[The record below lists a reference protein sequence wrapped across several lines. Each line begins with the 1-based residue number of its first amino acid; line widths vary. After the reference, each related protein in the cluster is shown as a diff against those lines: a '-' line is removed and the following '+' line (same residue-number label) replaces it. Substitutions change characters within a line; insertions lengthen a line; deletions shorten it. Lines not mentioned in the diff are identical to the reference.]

1 MIKQENRD
9 ELMTC
14 PQCGTVIQ
22 KIHPYIPWCEQC
34 NWNLRPKRKDHSD
47 EHSLLDR
54 LYHWLSRGFDSRLHK
69 QMVTHTKTG
78 ISFASIVAVCL
89 STIFYCV
96 IIFLTIYAIILGLS
110 LVWWKLLLA
119 FAIVL
124 FLYWSI
130 HPRFEVS
137 PPTEVLTLPD
147 KFPVLNE
154 IIGRISA
161 QLKIATPKI
170 LLTEQF
176 TATFASL
183 GWPRQSLLIL
193 GHPWLT
199 LLSPHEL
206 VTLISHELAHNID
219 GNISRSLYVRIAETA
234 VMRWVSFFNPM
245 RWFFSFSLGERKIPI
260 PILPL
265 NIAFFVIFLPLLL
278 LKMIFLVCSR
288 RNMQRAEYVA
298 DRFSAEISG
307 NHESLSL
314 LHKSLYRY
322 LDPLIIPYRRSPYDK
337 KYQLLLNRIKVIP
350 PREIER
356 LWRLAQLDQ
365 PVLHDTH
372 PPLWQRAAFLDS
384 LPRTT
389 PKVGITPEEFEALHK
404 ELQYWPTFVQNLES
418 VLLAD
423 GFLKEPTIHF
433 MAAMLERKIA
443 YTTEL

>member
-1 MIKQENRD
+1 M
-9 ELMTC
+9 
-14 PQCGTVIQ
+14 
-22 KIHPYIPWCEQC
+22 
-34 NWNLRPKRKDHSD
+34 
-47 EHSLLDR
+47 
-54 LYHWLSRGFDSRLHK
+54 
-69 QMVTHTKTG
+69 
-78 ISFASIVAVCL
+78 A
-89 STIFYCV
+89 
-96 IIFLTIYAIILGLS
+96 
-110 LVWWKLLLA
+110 
-119 FAIVL
+119 L

-130 HPRFEVS
+130 RPRFEVP

-161 QLKIATPKI
+161 QLKIVTPNV

-176 TATFASL
+176 TATFATL

-234 VMRWVSFFNPM
+234 VMRGVSFFDPM
-245 RWFFSFSLGERKIPI
+245 RWVVRFPWGERKILI

-265 NIAFFVIFLPLLL
+265 NIAFLVIFVPLLFL
-278 LKMIFLVCSR
+278 QMIFLVCTR
-288 RNMQRAEYVA
+288 RNLQRAEYVA

-322 LDPLIIPYRRSPYDK
+322 LDPLIIPYRRAPYDK
-337 KYQLLLNRIKVIP
+337 KYQLLLERINTIP

-356 LWRLAQLDQ
+356 LWRLAQIDQ
-365 PVLHDTH
+365 PVLLDTH

-389 PKVGITPEEFEALHK
+389 PKVEITPEEFEALHK

-433 MAAMLERKIA
+433 VADIPQSKGSQ
-443 YTTEL
+443 TTES